1 MDSTPI
7 YKFSAPKGELIEPP
21 QSAHPILTDGYEIR
35 PAFIAMVREQTFSGK
50 EDENPYV
57 HIREFEQLCSCLN
70 IPGMKHETLKWK
82 LFSFSLSDRAK
93 QWYAHNSRSVS
104 GNWEE
109 LRDKFCLAF
118 FPISQIITLRLEI
131 LNFKQKEKETIG
143 AAWARFTSLFTSGP
157 DLSIPDHVLL
167 QHFHYG
173 LSKEAALLLDTSS
186 GGSFLHKNVSEG
198 IAILE
203 KILENTPYTGI
214 YDEFPEEEVEPSPE
228 PIKEEQAIKIELPID
243 SSNILVVE
251 TPPDKGTQSQVEDDE
266 TSPLEFPFEFEED
279 IFEDYGNTSNFPIQ
293 ARPLAKT
300 TPHDPLEESISLE
313 HLKSLSAI
321 TSYEWLTE
329 AELSHEVA

>member
-109 LRDKFCLAF
+109 LREKFCLAF

-143 AAWARFTSLFTSGP
+143 AAWARFSSLILSGP
-157 DLSIPDHVLL
+157 DLSLLDQVLL

-173 LSKEAALLLDTSS
+173 LNKEAALFLDTSS
-186 GGSFLHKNVSEG
+186 GGSFSHKTVSEG
-198 IAILE
+198 KAIPD
-203 KILENTPYTGI
+203 KILENTPYTGV
-214 YDEFPEEEVEPSPE
+214 YDEFPEEEVEPSPK
-228 PIKEEQAIKIELPID
+228 PLEEEHAAELEIPID
-243 SSNILVVE
+243 SSSNLVVE
-251 TPPDKGTQSQVEDDE
+251 KPSEKGTQTQLEDGE
-266 TSPLEFPFEFEED
+266 PSPLEFPFEFEED

-293 ARPLAKT
+293 ARPLEKT
-300 TPHDPLEESISLE
+300 TQPDP
-313 HLKSLSAI
+313 
-321 TSYEWLTE
+321 
-329 AELSHEVA
+329 